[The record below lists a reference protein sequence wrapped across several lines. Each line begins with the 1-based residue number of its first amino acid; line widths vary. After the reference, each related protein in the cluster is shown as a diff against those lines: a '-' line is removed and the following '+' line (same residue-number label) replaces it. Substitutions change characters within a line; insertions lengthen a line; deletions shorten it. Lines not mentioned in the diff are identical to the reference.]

1 MVKIMKARKKHIKLQ
16 TARIYRMI
24 DVKLVNIT
32 REFLKQRSAMEIV
45 KKKKNSFMR
54 SRATTD
60 VK

>member
-1 MVKIMKARKKHIKLQ
+1 
-16 TARIYRMI
+16 MI